1 MYFIYTNN
9 LFYAILGKIS
19 TKDKIMN
26 KAITNQFKKLGLGKL
41 IDISTPKIVTT
52 ENNIQTVSQAMFEK
66 NTSQTSDYISTIN
79 TETTNCFIVKNKS
92 RYSIFQIKK
101 TQKHETY
108 VIDNGFSENNI
119 TDIEVILNGKRVAIK
134 NDTDITDINSIRYQ
148 LRNNKRATRFIDTF
162 ILTDEKSRK
171 KYVIY
176 ENKQQ
181 YLENKKQKSALDV
194 KRQAKG
200 YL

>member
-1 MYFIYTNN
+1 MVF
-9 LFYAILGKIS
+9 
-19 TKDKIMN
+19 
-26 KAITNQFKKLGLGKL
+26 
-41 IDISTPKIVTT
+41 V
-52 ENNIQTVSQAMFEK
+52 
-66 NTSQTSDYISTIN
+66 
-79 TETTNCFIVKNKS
+79 
-92 RYSIFQIKK
+92 KK

-162 ILTDEKSRK
+162 ILTDERARK
-171 KYVIY
+171 KYAIY

-181 YLENKKQKSALDV
+181 YLENKKQKSTLNV
-194 KRQAKG
+194 KRQTKS
-200 YL
+200 YI